1 MPPRRNMP
9 TSSNENVSAIDRMAQ
24 AMERMAEF
32 MMAQQTQNQNQ
43 GQPRVDYAKAIAS
56 RQPPHYAGEKDPVIL
71 EEWIRTFDKLLN
83 AVDCPAN
90 QRVPSAVY
98 YLTKAA
104 DNWWTSKGPDLLQDP
119 EFGWEEFKEELRGQ
133 FYTERIR
140 GIKCEEFLRL
150 KQKGATIEE
159 YHDQYVELMRF
170 AKEIVPNEA
179 SKARRFVRG
188 LDWDVRRAIA
198 PFMCS
203 TLKEAYDRA
212 SDHYQVY
219 LDQQEVYGRNKRKA
233 DDKSQKS
240 ALGNKRVNQGGS
252 NLISGRGRER
262 INEGNRFT
270 CSRCGRNHPG
280 VNCQGVRI
288 KCFTCGL
295 SGHKFFECQS
305 RVDSPQ
311 KLLQNVNQGRRFNGN
326 TGQRPAEIGNRMA
339 NSQSTNPG
347 GPTNVA
353 SGSNHKGKQ
362 VMGESSTGNQGRIYV
377 VNSTQAQANDAVTD

>member
-1 MPPRRNMP
+1 MP

-32 MMAQQTQNQNQ
+32 MMARQTQNQNQ

-56 RQPPHYAGEKDPVIL
+56 RQPPHYAGEKDQVIL

-83 AVDCPAN
+83 VVDCPAN

-104 DNWWTSKGPDLLQDP
+104 DNWWTSEGPDLLQDP

-159 YHDQYVELMRF
+159 YHDQYVELMCF
-170 AKEIVPNEA
+170 AQEIVPNEA

-240 ALGNKRVNQGGS
+240 ALGNKRVNQGGC

-280 VNCQGVRI
+280 VNCQGARI
-288 KCFTCGL
+288 K
-295 SGHKFFECQS
+295 
-305 RVDSPQ
+305 
-311 KLLQNVNQGRRFNGN
+311 LLHMRSFW
-326 TGQRPAEIGNRMA
+326 A
-339 NSQSTNPG
+339 
-347 GPTNVA
+347 
-353 SGSNHKGKQ
+353 Q
-362 VMGESSTGNQGRIYV
+362 VL
-377 VNSTQAQANDAVTD
+377 